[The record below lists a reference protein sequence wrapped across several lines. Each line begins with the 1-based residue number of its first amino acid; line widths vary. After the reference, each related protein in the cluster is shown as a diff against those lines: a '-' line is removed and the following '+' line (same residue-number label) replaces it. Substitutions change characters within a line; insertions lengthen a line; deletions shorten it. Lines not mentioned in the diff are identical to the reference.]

1 MSVRTSSASRNTER
15 LAERRRRHRSRVRI
29 ALAVLALVLILLAL
43 IGLNQSAVRVSRV
56 DVFGTTY
63 PLEPLAREALR
74 GSYAFIIPHDSIF
87 FLPKQSIREHILRAY
102 PSIAAVS
109 IFRSGLTSVSIR
121 VTSRTPV
128 ARWCGDTYHL
138 SHTASTTE
146 PSTEIPCYYFDTSG
160 HIFGTSTDSALL
172 NETLLYEPFAALQAP
187 RIEDRVLPNAN
198 LLPDVFK
205 MSREL
210 STMGARIAARIMYVL
225 GKEVMAFTAL
235 NATKDTVPLADGSL
249 EYVDLRFDGK
259 LYLKRKGASVT
270 NNAEQ
275 KVAP

>member
-1 MSVRTSSASRNTER
+1 
-15 LAERRRRHRSRVRI
+15 
-29 ALAVLALVLILLAL
+29 VLALVLILLAL

-210 STMGARIAARIMYVL
+210 STMGARIAAIHIHDGQVDLYAENGTRIMYVL